1 MDRFN
6 SNEDVDLSL
15 NPDGLDRGS
24 KARRAGLPL
33 SANPYDEEAEREM
46 HFSWANG
53 WVDMDTYL
61 NEAKEPILP

>member
-33 SANPYDEEAEREM
+33 SANPYDEKTQRGM
-46 HFSWANG
+46 H
-53 WVDMDTYL
+53 Y
-61 NEAKEPILP
+61 